1 MNNNINLTVSLL
13 TILLCLLGI
22 FNKSLFFDIVIYL
35 SIIIL
40 FSILIIIEYKKN
52 MSNNIIYH
60 IIILAFM
67 FLLFVLK
74 LIKLDINNNTF
85 THF

>member
-1 MNNNINLTVSLL
+1 MKNNINLTVSLL
-13 TILLCLLGI
+13 TILLCILGI

-40 FSILIIIEYKKN
+40 FSILIIIEYKKGIH
-52 MSNNIIYH
+52 NNITYH
-60 IIILAFM
+60 IIILTFI

-74 LIKLDINNNTF
+74 IIKLDINF
-85 THF
+85 